1 MPHIDIQGI
10 TKRYGDTTILD
21 GLDLHIR
28 DGEFLTL
35 LGASGCGKSTLLRLL
50 AGLESPDSGDIQR
63 NRQSILAQT
72 PSERDCAMVFQSY
85 ALYPHMTVGANIC
98 TPLLMRQLSF
108 WQRLPLMRH
117 ISPAVRQARAQ
128 TKQSGQKVAQT
139 LGIDHLWERKPA
151 QLSGGQR
158 QRVALARAMV
168 RSPSL
173 FLFDEP
179 LSNLDAN
186 LRQSLRGEIRALH
199 RQLGVTFVYV
209 THDQHEAMSM
219 SDRVAVMKNGKI
231 LQLDSPTALFQRPAS
246 KEVACFVGSPRIN
259 VLSLQ
264 SLREDARQGLGSA
277 AAAPVAPP
285 ATAVEI
291 GIRPH
296 QFLWQAA
303 CGAWPVRVRVRSVE
317 YAGSEKIVAARTANQ
332 ECIMVLAD
340 AMQPVQEGDALT
352 LYISPTQTVF
362 FDAQGRRVGA

>member
-10 TKRYGDTTILD
+10 TKRYGDATVLD

-28 DGEFLTL
+28 NGEFLTL

-50 AGLESPDSGDIQR
+50 AGLDLPDSGDIRR
-63 NRQSILAQT
+63 NHQSILAQT

-108 WQRLPLMRH
+108 WQRLPLVRH
-117 ISPAVRQARAQ
+117 ASPAVRRTHTQVE
-128 TKQSGQKVAQT
+128 QSGRKVAQT

-219 SDRVAVMKNGKI
+219 SDRVAVMKNGRI
-231 LQLDSPTALFQRPAS
+231 LQLDTPEALFQRPVS
-246 KEVACFVGSPRIN
+246 KEVARFVGSPRIN
-259 VLSLQ
+259 ILSLR
-264 SLREDARQGLGSA
+264 SLPEGTAQA
-277 AAAPVAPP
+277 TPAP
-285 ATAVEI
+285 AVEV
-291 GIRPH
+291 GVRPH
-296 QFLWQAA
+296 QFLWHAA
-303 CGAWPVRVRVRSVE
+303 SGAWPVKVRVQSVE
-317 YAGSEKIVAARTANQ
+317 YAGSEKVVAARTAS
-332 ECIMVLAD
+332 EEEITVVAD
-340 AMQPVQEGDALT
+340 AMQPVREGDATT
-352 LYISPTQTVF
+352 LYIPPSQAVF
-362 FDAQGRRVGA
+362 FDAQGRRVEA